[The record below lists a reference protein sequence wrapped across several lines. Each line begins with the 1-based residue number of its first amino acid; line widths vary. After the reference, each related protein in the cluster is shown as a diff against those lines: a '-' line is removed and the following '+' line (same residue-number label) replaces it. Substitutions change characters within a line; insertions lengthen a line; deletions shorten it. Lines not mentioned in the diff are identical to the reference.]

1 MNEITNQK
9 IKELQSEEFVRDS
22 IIDLI
27 NSSKEKNLD
36 VRTIVITLLEESM
49 EKTFL
54 YSHSNINAARLILS
68 IFEKI
73 ADNNLQTIEDLERAI
88 IDMANEDCK
97 EIH

>member
-22 IIDLI
+22 VIDLI
-27 NSSKEKNLD
+27 NSSKEKDLD
-36 VRTIVITLLEESM
+36 VRTVMITLLEESI

-54 YSHSNINAARLILS
+54 YSHSNINAARLILN

-73 ADNNLQTIEDLERAI
+73 SDKNLQTIEDLERATI
-88 IDMANEDCK
+88 EIAQEDCK